1 MENVSR
7 RRVLESSGAVLG
19 GVFTTDS
26 RDLFGQNLDSAIEGW
41 ITKGNRTA
49 IAERRATVESFR
61 HTGSSL
67 CNDGDVY
74 ACRTCTDVEFYLLVP
89 SGRSQ
94 PSVGETYRFD
104 LTGRNNRCGNFQV
117 KLSEAD
123 SCGSSAETPTTT
135 DTTTRVEESADTPT
149 PAEASADTTT
159 EPTSTTEA
167 SADTTE
173 EPTDTTT
180 ATSAETPT
188 TTEAPTDTPTTT
200 ETATETTTTTETP
213 TETTTTRETPAERT
227 TDDD

>member
-26 RDLFGQNLDSAIEGW
+26 QDLLGQNLDSAIEGW

-104 LTGRNNRCGNFQV
+104 PTGRNNRCGNFQV
-117 KLSEAD
+117 ELSEAD
-123 SCGSSAETPTTT
+123 SCGSSAETSTTT
-135 DTTTRVEESADTPT
+135 DTTTKVGESADTT
-149 PAEASADTTT
+149 TTAESSADTTT

-180 ATSAETPT
+180 AT
-188 TTEAPTDTPTTT
+188 PTTT
-200 ETATETTTTTETP
+200 ETPTDTTTEAATETTTTTETP
-213 TETTTTRETPAERT
+213 TETTTTRETPAETT